1 MNISK
6 SKLMKKDTFLV
17 RYLGITKYEKT
28 LKAMQSFTTLRSEH
42 TQDEIWLLEH
52 ESIYTLGLAGDPRHL
67 MDNEKK
73 ILVYKS
79 DRGGQITYHA
89 PGQLII
95 YTLLDLRRR
104 QISIRS
110 LIRALENVV
119 IKLLR
124 NYNIIG
130 FGSYKNPGVYVDER
144 KVASLGLRIK
154 NGCCYHGISLN
165 INMDLLPFKNIN
177 PCGISGMKVTQL
189 SDLGVT
195 DNKDLICQKL
205 IDELSEVL

>member
-1 MNISK
+1 M
-6 SKLMKKDTFLV
+6 
-17 RYLGITKYEKT
+17 
-28 LKAMQSFTTLRSEH
+28 
-42 TQDEIWLLEH
+42 
-52 ESIYTLGLAGDPRHL
+52 
-67 MDNEKK
+67 
-73 ILVYKS
+73 VYKS

-119 IKLLR
+119 IKLLK

-130 FGSYKNPGVYVDER
+130 FGSSKHPGVYVEER
-144 KVASLGLRIK
+144 KIASLGLRIK
-154 NGCCYHGISLN
+154 NGCCYHGVSLN
-165 INMDLLPFKNIN
+165 INMNLSPFKNIN

-205 IDELSEVL
+205 IDELSKAL